1 MGFFFLVCLVSVGAN
16 SAYREDFPSMLLNYT
31 EIAYFTEDYSVVI
44 VWLSVLL
51 FLAMVFGAS
60 ISS

>member
-1 MGFFFLVCLVSVGAN
+1 
-16 SAYREDFPSMLLNYT
+16 MLLNYT